1 VACAA
6 GSASLAATM
15 RRIALTVRPE
25 AVEGVLDE
33 LLPLVP
39 QGVHPAEVEEGV
51 ELAIY
56 GADLPPRAALEALA
70 GDALLAA
77 TEEDAP
83 VDAAER
89 RRRFA
94 RSWEIAGR
102 LSVRTSSA
110 PPTQGNL
117 PELVIDSPAGA
128 FGTGAHPTTRMCL
141 ELLLDLEPGGGFA
154 DLGCGAGLL
163 AIAAARM
170 GFAPVFAVDHE
181 RRSVDATRHNA
192 ELNGAAVEALQADL
206 LAVAPPPAPT
216 IAANVPP
223 DVHRRIAAG
232 LAGAVIHVIASGV
245 TSDDL
250 DDVVAAYAR
259 AGLTQVDERG
269 VGWRAV
275 LLERAR
281 G

>member
-1 VACAA
+1 
-6 GSASLAATM
+6 M
-15 RRIALTVRPE
+15 KRIALTVRAE
-25 AVEGVLDE
+25 AVEGVLDR
-33 LLPLVP
+33 LLPLLP
-39 QGVHPAEVEEGV
+39 QGVHPAEVADGV

-56 GADLPPRAALEALA
+56 GDDLPRSELEALA
-70 GDALLAA
+70 GEELLASD
-77 TEEDAP
+77 EQDAP
-83 VDAAER
+83 EDAAER

-94 RSWEIAGR
+94 QSWEVAGR
-102 LSVRTSSA
+102 VRVRTSA
-110 PPTQGNL
+110 TPPADSGL
-117 PELVIDSPAGA
+117 PELIVDSPAGA

-141 ELLLDLEPGGGFA
+141 ELLLDLEPAGGFA

-163 AIAAARM
+163 AIAAAGM

-181 RRSVDATRHNA
+181 ARSVEATRHNA
-192 ELNGAAVEALQADL
+192 QLNGVAVEALQLDL

-223 DVHRRIAAG
+223 AVHRRIAAG

-245 TSDDL
+245 TADDL
-250 DDVVAAYAR
+250 DDVLAAYAR
-259 AGLTQVDERG
+259 AGLEPIEQRG
-269 VGWRAV
+269 AGWRAV